1 MEVLRRFAPPLA
13 LMAVIFALSAQ
24 PDLNSGL
31 GWIDLVGRKAAHMAE
46 FGLLWLLWHRA
57 LRWRA
62 PRIAAVIAVGY
73 AASDEL
79 HQHYVSGRV
88 GSPRDIAIDAAG
100 VALAWAATALVQRR
114 RRREL
119 SVSRSGPRLEY

>member
-24 PDLNSGL
+24 PELNSGL
-31 GWIDLVGRKAAHMAE
+31 GWIDFVGRKAVHMAE

-57 LRWRA
+57 LRWRLPWVA
-62 PRIAAVIAVGY
+62 AAVAVGY
-73 AASDEL
+73 AVGDEI

-88 GSPRDIAIDAAG
+88 GSPRDVAIDAAG
-100 VALAWAATALVQRR
+100 VAMAWVATALVRRHRR
-114 RRREL
+114 RRR
-119 SVSRSGPRLEY
+119 VRLAM

>member
-46 FGLLWLLWHRA
+46 FGLLWLLGHRA
-57 LRWRA
+57 LRWRLPWVA
-62 PRIAAVIAVGY
+62 AAVAVGY
-73 AASDEL
+73 AVSDEI

-88 GSPRDIAIDAAG
+88 GSPRDVAIDATG
-100 VALAWAATALVQRR
+100 VAMAWVTTALVRRHRR
-114 RRREL
+114 RRR
-119 SVSRSGPRLEY
+119 VRLAMQT

>member
-1 MEVLRRFAPPLA
+1 MEVFARFAPPLV

-57 LRWRA
+57 LRWRLTWVA
-62 PRIAAVIAVGY
+62 AAVAVGY
-73 AASDEL
+73 AVGDEI

-88 GSPRDIAIDAAG
+88 GSPRDVAIDAAG
-100 VALAWAATALVQRR
+100 VAMAWVATALVRRHRR
-114 RRREL
+114 RRR
-119 SVSRSGPRLEY
+119 VRLAM